1 MMTSNPRR
9 MKRVTYVLGGTCSLL
24 LGLLIVFPILYAF
37 FTSFMSA
44 SELTEWPPKL
54 IPRSFLYLD
63 NYQTVFT
70 TTLMGRFMLNSL
82 VLSTGGTLLRLITA
96 SLAAFSF
103 AFFNYRGRNFLFFL
117 ILGSMMIPGDAVII
131 SNYINV
137 SRMGLMDTYLGL
149 ICVYG
154 VSAANVFMMR
164 QYMRT
169 LPTALR
175 DAALIDGCS
184 DLKFFLHVVLPCA
197 TPVLFSVGI
206 SSFVNLWNAYIW
218 PLLITNKEE
227 MRVVQIGVTMLS
239 TEDDPAYSRVMAA
252 VSVILV
258 PSVLVFVLFQRKI
271 VGGITTGA
279 VKG

>member
-1 MMTSNPRR
+1 MMTKNPRLAR
-9 MKRVTYVLGGTCSLL
+9 RFTFVVGGTLSLL
-24 LGLLIVFPILYAF
+24 IGLIIIFPILYAF

-44 SELTEWPPKL
+44 SELTSWPPKL
-54 IPRSFLYLD
+54 FPQSCMYLD
-63 NYQTVFT
+63 NYRAVFT
-70 TTLMGRFMLNSL
+70 ETLMGRFMLNSL
-82 VLSTGGTLLRLITA
+82 ILSSGGTLLRLITA

-103 AFFNYRGRNFLFFL
+103 AFYDYRGKNFLFFL

-131 SNYINV
+131 SNYITV
-137 SRMGLMDTYLGL
+137 SRLGLMDSYLGL
-149 ICVYG
+149 ISVYG

-184 DLKFFLHVVLPCA
+184 DMKFFLHVVLPCA

>member
-1 MMTSNPRR
+1 MTAKGLRR
-9 MKRVTYVLGGTCSLL
+9 MKRINYIAGGLLLLL
-24 LGLLIVFPILYAF
+24 LGLITIFPILYAF
-37 FTSFMSA
+37 FTSFMSP
-44 SELTEWPPKL
+44 SELTAWPPKL
-54 IPRSFLYLD
+54 IPQSFTHVD
-63 NYQTVFT
+63 NYIAVFT
-70 TTLMGRFMLNSL
+70 KTKMARFMLNSFI
-82 VLSTGGTLLRLITA
+82 VAGGGTLVRLITA
-96 SLAAFSF
+96 SMAAFSF
-103 AFFNYRGRNFLFFL
+103 SFYDYRGRDFLFFL

-137 SRMGLMDTYLGL
+137 SKLGLMDTYLGL
-149 ICVYG
+149 ICVYS

-184 DLKFFLHVVLPCA
+184 DMRFFLYIVIPCA

-227 MRVVQIGVTMLS
+227 MRVVQVGVTMLS

-252 VSVILV
+252 VSTILV

-271 VGGITTGA
+271 VGGITTGS